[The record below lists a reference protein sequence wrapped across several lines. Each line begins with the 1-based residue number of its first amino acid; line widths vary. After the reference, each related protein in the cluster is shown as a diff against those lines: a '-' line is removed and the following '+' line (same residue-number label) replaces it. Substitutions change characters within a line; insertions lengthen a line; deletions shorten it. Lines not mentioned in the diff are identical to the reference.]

1 MTQDY
6 PCAWLR
12 NSCTYQSYRISSRDF
27 LSLSQSFFCTG
38 HCLRYNAG
46 LLEVWPD
53 RRAARLLLIEFHHHP
68 APRIA
73 ANSKRQVSGDT
84 VLALTALTNTIP
96 YWKKEIPQTWCC
108 FTHFLFYSPQQT
120 VRTRPSM
127 GSSNYFLAQV
137 HSPCYAHD
145 GSVDT

>member
-1 MTQDY
+1 MLGFKTAALTRATESAAETSFL
-6 PCAWLR
+6 CLKV
-12 NSCTYQSYRISSRDF
+12 SSAPGIVCDTMLGCWKF
-27 LSLSQSFFCTG
+27 GPTEGQLVC
-38 HCLRYNAG
+38 
-46 LLEVWPD
+46 
-53 RRAARLLLIEFHHHP
+53 LLLIEFHHHP
-68 APRIA
+68 APRIT

-120 VRTRPSM
+120 VRTRPSL
-127 GSSNYFLAQV
+127 GSSDYFLAQV